1 MAKAAG
7 GGPDKQSGKGAA
19 SRNTSRGAASSKKPA
34 SGEAG
39 SSDADVDAAVVDE
52 APPNW
57 KNAWPFFVAAGV
69 VALVV
74 LGIVLSN
81 ISRPPEER
89 VSDDAL
95 VQYAINDLYTAKNGP
110 DYAEYRANTCDADL
124 DKPGFPAEAQFVAE
138 NQASLDQNGRIEIP
152 EITDLV
158 VDGDRATAKVH
169 WHYKNKSE
177 DKQVVE
183 TTVVR
188 ENGEW
193 KVCSS

>member
-7 GGPDKQSGKGAA
+7 GGPDKPSGKGAA
-19 SRNTSRGAASSKKPA
+19 SGNTSRGAASSKKSA
-34 SGEAG
+34 LGKATSN
-39 SSDADVDAAVVDE
+39 DDVDAALVE
-52 APPNW
+52 EGPPNW

-69 VALVV
+69 VALLV
-74 LGIVLSN
+74 LGIVLSS

-89 VSDDAL
+89 VSDDAR

-110 DYAEYRANTCDADL
+110 NYAEYRANTCDADL
-124 DKPGFPAEAQFVAE
+124 DKTGFPSEAQFVAE

-169 WHYKNKSE
+169 WHYKDKA
-177 DKQVVE
+177 DAKQVVE
-183 TTVVR
+183 TIVVR